1 MTIDKKNKILI
12 EYMRQ
17 CPLID
22 NLYAIFTKVEDG
34 AMMFEPQT
42 SETLITYWID
52 GRAYKKIVFTINNY
66 ISYSTNPVSSN
77 NIYEHENLLELED
90 MLDNI
95 KMKEDFEKLIGVRDE
110 KPFECIGTKDEV
122 NAAMSLILEKDEY
135 KNNENLPL
143 LIKYYKDE
151 CQNKHMNKDQIDK
164 ILNSY
169 ETNNNVTRET
179 TEKIKKL
186 LGIL

>member
-52 GRAYKKIVFTINNY
+52 GRAYKK
-66 ISYSTNPVSSN
+66 
-77 NIYEHENLLELED
+77 
-90 MLDNI
+90 
-95 KMKEDFEKLIGVRDE
+95 
-110 KPFECIGTKDEV
+110 
-122 NAAMSLILEKDEY
+122 
-135 KNNENLPL
+135 
-143 LIKYYKDE
+143 
-151 CQNKHMNKDQIDK
+151 
-164 ILNSY
+164 
-169 ETNNNVTRET
+169 
-179 TEKIKKL
+179 
-186 LGIL
+186 